1 MSNFAVSYNK
11 KGDTLP
17 KSSPLGE
24 GIMKGLSMNL
34 HEECLLKYLLNP
46 KGLFTSTELL
56 KLNNE
61 LLEKGDLKII
71 STKLHYG
78 ATI

>member
-1 MSNFAVSYNK
+1 
-11 KGDTLP
+11 
-17 KSSPLGE
+17 
-24 GIMKGLSMNL
+24 MKGLSMNL

-46 KGLFTSTELL
+46 KDLFKTTELL

-61 LLEKGDLKII
+61 LLRKGELKVI
-71 STKLHYG
+71 STKLNYS

>member
-1 MSNFAVSYNK
+1 
-11 KGDTLP
+11 
-17 KSSPLGE
+17 
-24 GIMKGLSMNL
+24 MNL

-46 KGLFTSTELL
+46 KDLFTTTELL

-61 LLEKGDLKII
+61 LLKKGDLKIV
-71 STKLHYG
+71 SPKLNCG